1 MKNQPVVDKNS
12 RKYQLQQINN
22 ARGALLSILLM
33 TLINLVMA
41 VLDTGRYFLFSASVP
56 YYLTLLSKGFE
67 NNFVDGAWPV
77 NGPMTI
83 TALVISAVILAV
95 YLLCW
100 LLSKKRG
107 GWITVAMVLFLLDTL
122 ALVLI
127 IFYVTASPISGIL
140 DVLFHLWACW
150 LLIQG
155 FRANKKLKT
164 MPWEPS
170 DEEPARNTPEPD

>member
-1 MKNQPVVDKNS
+1 MKMQPAVDKDS
-12 RKYQLQQINN
+12 REYQLQQISGG
-22 ARGALLSILLM
+22 RGTLLAILVL
-33 TLINLVMA
+33 TLINLVMV
-41 VLDTGRYFLFSASVP
+41 VLDQGSYFLFSASVP
-56 YYLTLLSKGFE
+56 YYLTMISKGIDNGFA
-67 NNFVDGAWPV
+67 NGAWPE

-83 TALVISAVILAV
+83 TALVISAVILVV